1 MESPIIQPNLTDNLP
16 HDEGFGSTSG
26 SNAPVTAAVP
36 SAANAQ
42 PESTYAQPGTVLVIP
57 RTLFNYVII
66 GIVFFVLGAVIGGAG
81 VGALFNA
88 NSTENQ
94 ALITSAVSQAV
105 ADAGGSAAAKTG
117 LQPGQK
123 YDITVNDTDPI
134 YGDPNSP
141 VTIVEFSDFHC
152 PYCGRFVKETLKPL
166 MDAYEGKAKLIFR
179 NYPILGQ
186 GSVLAALA
194 GGCARDQGKFWEFH
208 DLVFADQQD
217 LTRDA
222 FVKYAGE
229 MNLDVDTFTKCFD
242 QQDHMS
248 EIQADYTYAQNL
260 GATGTP
266 TFFING
272 HYVSGAQPYAV
283 FAEAIDKELGAV
295 EESKP
300 AGTTATS

>member
-1 MESPIIQPNLTDNLP
+1 VESPIVQPNLTDNLP
-16 HDEGFGSTSG
+16 QDEGFASA
-26 SNAPVTAAVP
+26 NAPAAPV
-36 SAANAQ
+36 AN
-42 PESTYAQPGTVLVIP
+42 PESAYAQPGAVLVIP

-66 GIVFFVLGAVIGGAG
+66 GIVFFALGAVIGGAG

-88 NSTENQ
+88 NSAENQ
-94 ALITSAVSQAV
+94 ALITTAVSQAV
-105 ADAGGSAAAKTG
+105 ADAGGAAKVG

-123 YDITVNDTDPI
+123 YDITVNDTDPV
-134 YGDPNSP
+134 YGSPDAP

-194 GGCARDQGKFWEFH
+194 SGCARDQGKFWEFH
-208 DLVFADQQD
+208 DLVFANQQD
-217 LTRDA
+217 LTREA

-229 MNLDVDTFTKCFD
+229 MNLDVDTFSKCFD

-248 EIQADYTYAQNL
+248 EIQADYSYAQNL
-260 GATGTP
+260 GITGTP

-272 HYVSGAQPYAV
+272 QYVSGAQPYTV
-283 FAEAIDKELGAV
+283 FAEAIDKALGSL

-300 AGTTATS
+300 AETTSS